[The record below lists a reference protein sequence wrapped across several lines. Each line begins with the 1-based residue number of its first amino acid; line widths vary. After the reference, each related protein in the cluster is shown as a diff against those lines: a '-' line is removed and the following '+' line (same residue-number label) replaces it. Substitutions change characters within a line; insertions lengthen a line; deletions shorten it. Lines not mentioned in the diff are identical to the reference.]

1 MKLSQRRLWLVGG
14 VLIAAIV
21 LITLGIAPA
30 KNLRNSGSTFNRA
43 PDGYGAWYAFMAE
56 RGTPVKRWQKPF
68 SDLANNQDPKS
79 PMTLLR
85 VQSGLTVESLSS
97 EEQQWVERGNIL
109 VSLGIKTPVTEA
121 PFNTRLNSPAGDIKI
136 DTTRRA
142 LNVQESILNDRFG
155 AIVWQEQL
163 GEGRIIFATT
173 PYLAANAYQDFK
185 GNYEFLARLVT
196 QSGAGPLKIKGLKP
210 IYNPLNPLPSA
221 TLIANSQ
228 VSIAKDSL
236 SNQIWVDEYLHGY
249 KDPEVINR
257 ETGENIASYLVK
269 TPLFPAFI
277 QGLIFLAVAIFA
289 HNRRFGQSATL
300 LTPTVDNSAAYI
312 QALAGVLQKANSTD
326 FVVETL
332 GKEEQLQ
339 LQKALFLGP
348 VPLDPKSIINAW
360 AQQTGRPV
368 AELEQLLQMPPK
380 KRRFSE
386 KDLLMWLNKWGQI
399 RTHFPSHR
407 TNQ

>member
-1 MKLSQRRLWLVGG
+1 MKFSQQRLWLLGG
-14 VLIAAIV
+14 LLIAALI
-21 LITLGIAPA
+21 LITLIIAPA

-43 PDGYGAWYAFMAE
+43 PDGYGAWYAFMAK

-68 SDLANNQDPKS
+68 TDLANNQDTNP
-79 PMTLLR
+79 PITLLR
-85 VQSGLTVESLSS
+85 IHSGLSAESLSS

-109 VSLGIKTPVTEA
+109 VSLGVKTPVTEA
-121 PFNTRLNSPAGDIKI
+121 PFNTRLNSPTGEIKI

-155 AIVWQEQL
+155 AIVWQKKL
-163 GEGRIIFATT
+163 GKGRVIYAIT

-185 GNYEFLARLVT
+185 GNYEFLATLVT
-196 QSGAGPLKIKGLKP
+196 QSGGWTPKIKGLKP
-210 IYNPLNPLPSA
+210 IDNPFNFLPNA
-221 TLIANSQ
+221 TLIANDST
-228 VSIAKDSL
+228 STTNDSL
-236 SNQIWVDEYLHGY
+236 SHPIWVDEYLHGY
-249 KDPEVINR
+249 KDAEVIKR

-277 QGLIFLAVAIFA
+277 QVFILLAVAIFA

-300 LTPTVDNSAAYI
+300 LTPTVDNSQAYI

-339 LQKALFLGP
+339 LQKALFLGQA
-348 VPLDPKSIINAW
+348 PLDPSSIINAW
-360 AQQTGRPV
+360 VQQTGRPV
-368 AELEQLLQMPPK
+368 AELEQLLQISPQ
-380 KRRFSE
+380 KRRFSD

-399 RTHFPSHR
+399 RTHLPSHR